1 MRLNQSFVF
10 VASESILIVQQKIN
24 NSTSDGKTVK
34 AYIYF
39 EINNDPT
46 NYVNSNGHT
55 LLLMKHENVS

>member
-1 MRLNQSFVF
+1 M
-10 VASESILIVQQKIN
+10 QQKIN

-46 NYVNSNGHT
+46 NYVNSNAHT
-55 LLLMKHENVS
+55 LLLMKHENVSKQESLYGRLKNHYGKL